1 MERSSDSRRV
11 CIDPI
16 SVRLLRVC
24 APTFRTESSVG
35 KKTVASVD
43 MKNASFRNLTNTCSM
58 IYHTASTSHAIGEH
72 LNFFVRI
79 DGVMQAAISTT
90 VSQEIYP

>member
-1 MERSSDSRRV
+1 
-11 CIDPI
+11 
-16 SVRLLRVC
+16 
-24 APTFRTESSVG
+24 
-35 KKTVASVD
+35 
-43 MKNASFRNLTNTCSM
+43 M